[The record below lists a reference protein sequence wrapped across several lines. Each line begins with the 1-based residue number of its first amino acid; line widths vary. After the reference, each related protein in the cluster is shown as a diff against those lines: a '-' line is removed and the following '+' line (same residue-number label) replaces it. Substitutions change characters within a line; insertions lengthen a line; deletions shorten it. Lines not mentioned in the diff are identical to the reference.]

1 MVATGMDNGT
11 LWRSALRCFFGE
23 MGDMTFFITVLLTVW
38 CPLRGVRSGR
48 QVNIQH
54 LFVWLGSVCALGI
67 RSVLVAVGPG
77 DVWQSGF
84 NFITAGMMII
94 LGFKAKHELAQVYAQ
109 KGIPSK
115 PEVPPQGNAE
125 TRTPP
130 GSTNWN
136 PIANTF
142 LLPATWNPLYHDSE
156 KDAAAAPEEPGVT
169 VGSPGGNGG
178 GPQQA
183 VQGYGSIVPPQAQR
197 PVALVPTARKPE
209 DSEEEPGGIILTLSL
224 SLGIPLVMIFLGEAG
239 DKSQGALIG
248 CEVQGAEFVL
258 VGMLGYAVAALI
270 AVVTG
275 FVLER
280 ALYDEQLLFSVEIGL
295 FVMSFVCITEG
306 LLGLGALAA
315 RDGVMVAGSSTGAG
329 GVPNPAAASMMKA
342 APGQV

>member
-1 MVATGMDNGT
+1 MTPRRT
-11 LWRSALRCFFGE
+11 RRRHRRSRAS
-23 MGDMTFFITVLLTVW
+23 
-38 CPLRGVRSGR
+38 PL
-48 QVNIQH
+48 
-54 LFVWLGSVCALGI
+54 A
-67 RSVLVAVGPG
+67 
-77 DVWQSGF
+77 
-84 NFITAGMMII
+84 
-94 LGFKAKHELAQVYAQ
+94 
-109 KGIPSK
+109 
-115 PEVPPQGNAE
+115 
-125 TRTPP
+125 
-130 GSTNWN
+130 
-136 PIANTF
+136 
-142 LLPATWNPLYHDSE
+142 
-156 KDAAAAPEEPGVT
+156 
-169 VGSPGGNGG
+169 PGGNGG